1 MLGTDGRSHDW
12 DPVSGGKL
20 RFFRGII
27 GSVDIILQIVGIVQ
41 ILLLLKL

>member
-1 MLGTDGRSHDW
+1 MVDLKTGILYLEENWG
-12 DPVSGGKL
+12 
-20 RFFRGII
+20 FFWGII